1 MKGNLFSPLI
11 AAGVASV
18 FCLETKGTKS
28 SRKNDASTAQGKTPG
43 PPFFHP
49 TARIFCFIV
58 HPPTATYRALILC
71 FGMIIELTPCPMPRK
86 TFMKVKPNHFYP
98 PRLHRP
104 LITVPP
110 ALTGAA
116 ITVLALAEPFI
127 AAGAAVG
134 FLVLFSY
141 RKRTRPPR
149 L

>member
-1 MKGNLFSPLI
+1 MNSWWVPPSTREIKH
-11 AAGVASV
+11 VV
-18 FCLETKGTKS
+18 FDFLN
-28 SRKNDASTAQGKTPG
+28 RY
-43 PPFFHP
+43 
-49 TARIFCFIV
+49 ARV
-58 HPPTATYRALILC
+58 ILN
-71 FGMIIELTPCPMPRK
+71 
-86 TFMKVKPNHFYP
+86 KVKELSCYESKIILRTTKVPHLLKGKFRDDIGFLIEIYFLKRCAGIIPAYRLTDNAAQNGEAHFFYP

-116 ITVLALAEPFI
+116 ITVLAFAEPFI
-127 AAGAAVG
+127 ASGAAVG